1 MITVKMRGFSHRL
14 YAFAVLVCVGGT
26 TVCNPASAQTPPVT
40 FPTKP
45 ITLVVGYPPGGSTDL
60 TGRAVAEALS
70 KILKQPV
77 IVENI
82 GGAGGALGAQKVV
95 NAAPDGYT
103 LLLGANNEIVINK
116 LVSTAIKYDGTKDLA
131 HIGLVASQP
140 MVLVAAQ
147 KTGVKTPDEFIAAV
161 KPSPGKF
168 SYGSSGVGTALHL
181 AGEMIK
187 ETAGLF
193 MVHIPYR
200 GVAPLTSDIIGGS
213 VEYGIYVLSSGL
225 PQIKAGKVNAIG
237 VTTAK
242 RSSVAPN
249 IPALSENPKFKGV
262 DIESWFVLAGPKS
275 LPPQLAATLK
285 QALQSALQ
293 DPALRKRLE
302 ESGSTLF
309 TGGEDASAF
318 VLKEQTK
325 YKRIVQFADIK
336 E

>member
-1 MITVKMRGFSHRL
+1 MIFSPKISIFFS
-14 YAFAVLVCVGGT
+14 FATCLALTG
-26 TVCNPASAQTPPVT
+26 SAVAQSVAQSGYPS
-40 FPTKP
+40 KP

-60 TGRAVAEALS
+60 TGRAVAEALT

-77 IVENI
+77 VVENI

-95 NAAPDGYT
+95 NAQPDGYT
-103 LLLGANNEIVINK
+103 LLLGANNEVVINK
-116 LVSTAIKYDGTKDLA
+116 LVSSAIKYDGTKDLT

-161 KPSPGKF
+161 KPAPGKF

-213 VEYGIYVLSSGL
+213 IEYGIYVLSSGL
-225 PQIKAGKVNAIG
+225 PHIKGGKVNAIG

-242 RSSVAPN
+242 RSNVAPN
-249 IPALSENPKFKGV
+249 IPSLSENPKFKGV
-262 DIESWFVLAGPKS
+262 DIESWFVLAGPKGM
-275 LPPQLAATLK
+275 PPQLSATLK
-285 QALQSALQ
+285 QALQTAMQ

-309 TGGEDASAF
+309 TGAEDATAF
-318 VLKEQTK
+318 VVKEQTK

>member
-1 MITVKMRGFSHRL
+1 MIFFRPTIFSA
-14 YAFAVLVCVGGT
+14 AFTFLVSVYGH
-26 TVCNPASAQTPPVT
+26 ADAQSSSSNNY
-40 FPTKP
+40 PTRP

-60 TGRAVAEALS
+60 TGRAVAEALT

-77 IVENI
+77 VVENI

-103 LLLGANNEIVINK
+103 LLLGANNEVVINK
-116 LVSTAIKYDGTKDLA
+116 LISTAIKYDGTKDLT

-147 KTGVKTPDEFIAAV
+147 KTGVKTPEEFIAAV
-161 KPSPGKF
+161 KPQPGKF

-242 RSSVAPN
+242 RSNVAPN
-249 IPALSENPKFKGV
+249 IPALSESPKFKGV
-262 DIESWFVLAGPKS
+262 DIESWFVLAGPKAM
-275 LPPQLAATLK
+275 PPQLTASLR
-285 QALQSALQ
+285 QALQTALQ
-293 DPALRKRLE
+293 EPTLRKRLE

-309 TGGEDASAF
+309 TGTEDASAF
-318 VLKEQTK
+318 VTKEQAK

>member
-1 MITVKMRGFSHRL
+1 MIFYFKTTILFSL
-14 YAFAVLVCVGGT
+14 ATCLVITGSAV
-26 TVCNPASAQTPPVT
+26 AQSGVQANY
-40 FPTKP
+40 PTKP

-60 TGRAVAEALS
+60 TGRAVAEALT

-77 IVENI
+77 VVENI
-82 GGAGGALGAQKVV
+82 GGAGGALGAQKVI
-95 NAAPDGYT
+95 NAQPDGYT
-103 LLLGANNEIVINK
+103 LLLGANNEVVINK
-116 LVSTAIKYDGTKDLA
+116 LVSSAIKYDGTKDLT

-161 KPSPGKF
+161 KPAPGKF

-200 GVAPLTSDIIGGS
+200 GVAPLTSDVIGGS
-213 VEYGIYVLSSGL
+213 IEYGIYVLSSGL
-225 PQIKAGKVNAIG
+225 PHIKGGKVNAIG

-262 DIESWFVLAGPKS
+262 DIESWFVLAAPKGM
-275 LPPQLAATLK
+275 PPQLSATLK
-285 QALQSALQ
+285 QALQTAMQ

-302 ESGSTLF
+302 ESGSSLF
-309 TGGEDASAF
+309 TGAEDATAF
-318 VLKEQTK
+318 VIKEQAK